1 MHLSYTL
8 AQDTYRLD
16 TRTLAENMKTIP
28 PARIDNLVS
37 NDVGGEIIVYDLVTY
52 QLHHLNETS
61 AIVWRLCNGQRA
73 LSDLTS
79 ETGMTE
85 QTVRV
90 ALGKLADAALLD
102 GALPTE
108 MSLTGS
114 SRRAF
119 LKRAAV
125 AGAAV
130 PAIASITAPS
140 AFANHSQG
148 DCIPHRTHIV
158 DANTAYHPLCA
169 HCCRPDGGDGFCYFQ
184 PIEPFGGW
192 FCWGQ

>member
-1 MHLSYTL
+1 M
-8 AQDTYRLD
+8 
-16 TRTLAENMKTIP
+16 AENMNTIP
-28 PARIDNLVS
+28 AARIDNLVS
-37 NDVGGEIIVYDLVTY
+37 NDVSGDVIVYDLVSH

-61 AIVWRLCNGQRA
+61 AIVWRLCNGQRTLA
-73 LSDLTS
+73 DVSR

-85 QTVRV
+85 QTVLV
-90 ALGKLADAALLD
+90 ALGKLAGADLLD
-102 GALPTE
+102 GNLRTDV
-108 MSLTGS
+108 SLTGS

-125 AGAAV
+125 AGTAV

-148 DCIPHRTHIV
+148 DCLAHRTHVV

-169 HCCRPDGGDGFCYFQ
+169 HCCRPGGGDGFCYFQ